1 MIAEANAAIASAGI
15 TQDIGT
21 RVTAVPRCIATILEE
36 ILRDQQPIGAPANVT
51 IPPRL
56 ADVG

>member
-21 RVTAVPRCIATILEE
+21 QVTAVPRCIATILEE
-36 ILRDQQPIGAPANVT
+36 ILRDQAADRCT
-51 IPPRL
+51 RKCSIPPRL